1 MDETPRDDAAIPG
14 ATGDPRVDDILTGL
28 DELEGLPVIEHADL
42 YLEVHARLTGE
53 LNPGAALRGAGAHG
67 PA

>member
-1 MDETPRDDAAIPG
+1 MDETPRDDASDPG

-28 DELEGLPVIEHADL
+28 DELDETPVMEHAGL